1 MAYQADIRISVKGAK
16 QLDALSKA
24 ADKLVPQINA
34 ANAAFIRLGEIQQ
47 KNLPL
52 VVNFTR
58 VLRENQ
64 KAFASTILS
73 NKEATDAAKG
83 QAKAEKE
90 LNNELARRNAVL
102 NKARGIK
109 SDPVAKSIAR
119 NRGKLSDANALAFEN
134 VRDLPGGSK
143 RPSRFAQFSQDVTKT
158 SVEKKIQADL
168 ENEKRLAKDIADIR
182 SRSASRIE
190 THNKRR
196 ISREKE
202 IEKILK
208 DAEKVSKQ
216 RSKILQRDAKVI
228 KQEISQSA
236 GGRFRRF
243 QRNRTSED
251 KRIRRDTLSSAA
263 IGGAF
268 PLLFGQGPLAA
279 AGGAAGG
286 FAGGILGGQAGFAL
300 SLVGTQI
307 GSAISQLVAGAG
319 ELGQAIGSFAQD
331 TQAVTTAI
339 GLQNSAEQARLNL
352 IEEVEGKTAAFNASM
367 KLLRQEVGE
376 RGVKALQRF
385 GENQRIINRTFATLG
400 TNLQSLAA
408 RIVNFVLEITG
419 IEKELNLAEAQRIVQ
434 NQAILTGDPKAK
446 QLAKDIQETKRVP
459 REGSL
464 ATGQIVGL
472 IPNTNKARLAEKAK
486 ETDEAVLQFAQETKI
501 NNQLDLR
508 FKKLTSIAQSK
519 KDELDLNQRVNK
531 LSEKHNKQLATEIA
545 KINQKFDKQKQILQG
560 EIGELQFKFMKGE
573 LDKNEITFLD
583 QKIKKLQDLGILQE
597 DVVDDTITLGNAT
610 DKVAEAF
617 QRLNETI
624 RNDIKEGIKGLIKG
638 TSTLGDLLNNV
649 ADRFLDLALNQ
660 ALFGSAAGEFTKGK
674 GGGIFGAIAGMFA
687 NGGRPPVGRPSIVG
701 EKGPELFVPRT
712 SGTIVPNNKLGGGG
726 STSVVVNVDASGSDV
741 QGDDAGAKELG
752 TLISVAVKGELLKKQ
767 RPGGLL
773 SRLR

>member
-752 TLISVAVKGELLKKQ
+752 TLISVAVQGELLKQQ

-773 SRLR
+773 SSLR

>member
-1 MAYQADIRISVKGAK
+1 VAYQADIRISVKGAK

-752 TLISVAVKGELLKKQ
+752 TLISVAVQGELLKQQ

-773 SRLR
+773 SSLR

>member
-741 QGDDAGAKELG
+741 QGDDAQARELG
-752 TLISVAVKGELLKKQ
+752 TLISVAVKGELLKQQ

-773 SRLR
+773 SSLR